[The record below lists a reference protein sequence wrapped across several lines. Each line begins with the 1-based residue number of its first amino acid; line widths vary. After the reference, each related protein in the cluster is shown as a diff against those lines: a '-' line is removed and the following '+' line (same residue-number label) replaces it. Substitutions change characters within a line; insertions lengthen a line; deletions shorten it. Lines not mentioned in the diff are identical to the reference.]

1 VREEENR
8 GVIVGPEETEG
19 RGREANR
26 EDHDHLIRDLEVTR
40 EEVQLLQ
47 EDLIAVINQGV

>member
-1 VREEENR
+1 MREEENR
-8 GVIVGPEETEG
+8 GAIVGAEETEG
-19 RGREANR
+19 RGQEANR
-26 EDHDHLIRDLEVTR
+26 EDHDHLIHDLEVTR